1 VLLSPGNV
9 RHCLARSPAIIRPIV
24 RLIVCLGEVRLRTL
38 DRYIFREVATTWIA
52 VTGVLLVILVSN
64 QLARVLSQAAANQFP
79 QSVVFS
85 LIALT
90 SAGFL
95 SVIVPIG
102 FFLAIVLALG
112 RLYHESEMAAL
123 QACGVGPAGLF
134 RPITVLG
141 VLIIGTLV
149 WLTFFI
155 LPRTSARAQEIRTD
169 ALREAQ
175 FGALE
180 PGRFRTFGGGNVV
193 FYAESVDANHILHNV
208 NVFVDRGPGGALS
221 KPATGKAAADKAATD
236 KSATDK
242 SAAGEPASDEPA
254 TAQSAT
260 AQLPAAEAGKAPAKT
275 QDSRPNTEDPAT
287 PRQDTGS
294 LFEIWVASRAEQ
306 RGAGQADQTFVL
318 YDGYRYEGTP
328 GDGEFRIIRFSEGGI
343 PIQLGGVANGSS
355 KAAMKPTSALLKSSR
370 LDDIAELHWR
380 IATPVSVLVLMLLAV
395 PLSRLRPRQGR
406 FGKIGVAILVYFI
419 YSRLLV
425 SGRTWIENSVMP
437 PYVGLWWVH
446 GIALIAAVWLL
457 FRQSPPGR
465 PQLVRA
471 AV

>member
-1 VLLSPGNV
+1 VLGTGSLGTGSIVKPVVYSNRRHASAGHGRSHASPV
-9 RHCLARSPAIIRPIV
+9 SLLEDTS
-24 RLIVCLGEVRLRTL
+24 LRTL
-38 DRYIFREVATTWIA
+38 DRYIFREVALTWVG

-85 LIALT
+85 LLALT

-95 SVIVPIG
+95 TVIVPIG

-123 QACGVGPAGLF
+123 QSCGVGPAGLF
-134 RPITVLG
+134 RPISVLA
-141 VLIIGTLV
+141 VVIIAGLV
-149 WLTFFI
+149 WLTFFA
-155 LPRTSARAQEIRTD
+155 LPQASARAQAIRTD

-208 NVFVDRGPGGALS
+208 NVFVDRGHSGPPAKPGS
-221 KPATGKAAADKAATD
+221 RPATEAVTDQPPVAGPDKSQDPKEAAT
-236 KSATDK
+236 
-242 SAAGEPASDEPA
+242 
-254 TAQSAT
+254 Q
-260 AQLPAAEAGKAPAKT
+260 
-275 QDSRPNTEDPAT
+275 
-287 PRQDTGS
+287 RQDTGS

-328 GDGEFRIIRFSEGGI
+328 GEGEFRIIRFSEGGI
-343 PIQLGGVANGSS
+343 PIQLGAVANGA
-355 KAAMKPTSALLKSSR
+355 KKTEMKSTSDLLKSSQP
-370 LDDIAELHWR
+370 DDIAELHWR

-406 FGKIGVAILVYFI
+406 FGKIGAAILVYFL

-425 SGRTWIENSVMP
+425 SGRTWIETSSVP
-437 PYVGLWWVH
+437 PSFGLWWVH
-446 GIALIAAVWLL
+446 GIALAAAAWWL

>member
-1 VLLSPGNV
+1 
-9 RHCLARSPAIIRPIV
+9 
-24 RLIVCLGEVRLRTL
+24 
-38 DRYIFREVATTWIA
+38 
-52 VTGVLLVILVSN
+52 VILVSN

-79 QSVVFS
+79 QSVVLS
-85 LIALT
+85 LIVLT

-123 QACGVGPAGLF
+123 QSCGVGPAGLF
-134 RPITVLG
+134 RPIAVLG
-141 VLIIGTLV
+141 VLLVGTLM
-149 WLTFFI
+149 WLTFFA
-155 LPRTSARAQEIRTD
+155 LPRTSARAQEIRTE

-193 FYAESVDANHILHNV
+193 FYAESVDTNHILHNV
-208 NVFVDRGPGGALS
+208 NVFVDRGHGGSPS
-221 KPATGKAAADKAATD
+221 KPATDKAAAG
-236 KSATDK
+236 KSATGKPATIQSAADQPAVAGPDK
-242 SAAGEPASDEPA
+242 SQ
-254 TAQSAT
+254 T
-260 AQLPAAEAGKAPAKT
+260 KT
-275 QDSRPNTEDPAT
+275 QTQNSAIQE
-287 PRQDTGS
+287 QDTGN

-343 PIQLGGVANGSS
+343 PIQLGAVANGAR
-355 KAAMKPTSALLKSSR
+355 KTEMKPTSELLKSAR
-370 LDDIAELHWR
+370 LDDLAELHWR

-406 FGKIGVAILVYFI
+406 FGKIGVAILVYFV

-437 PYVGLWWVH
+437 PAAGLWWVH
-446 GIALIAAVWLL
+446 GIALGAAVWWL
-457 FRQSPPGR
+457 FRQNPPGR